1 MRTLK
6 LLRLIVVVCSLAATA
21 SAQQVGDRI
30 VVTTDKAQLRSLT
43 ETTGTVEKGT
53 VLAVKHVNGD
63 WFWVI
68 HSNEHETVKGWI
80 NRSDVIPF
88 SRALDFFNEEL
99 SRTYKNRGTIWGS
112 EGQLDKA
119 IADFGEAI
127 RLDPKFAQPYISRG
141 LSWFLKK
148 QYDKAIADF
157 DEAIRLDPKNARA
170 YVSRGLVWSNKTQYD
185 QAIADVNKAIS
196 DFDEA
201 IRLDPKNTLA
211 YLNRGI
217 AWSHKTQYDKS
228 IADFSEVIRLDPKN
242 TPAYI
247 SRGLLWNMKH
257 EYDKA
262 IADFNDAIRL
272 DPKDARAYI
281 GRGSAWSKKTQ
292 YDKAIADFNDAIRL
306 DPRNAFGYNHLA
318 MIYATCPEA
327 RFRDGEKAVE
337 NATQS
342 CELTGWKD
350 WHRLDTLAA
359 AYAEAGDFASAVE
372 WETKARD
379 MASDK
384 DKADF
389 QSRLDLY
396 KAHKPYRQE
405 VKR

>member
-1 MRTLK
+1 
-6 LLRLIVVVCSLAATA
+6 
-21 SAQQVGDRI
+21 
-30 VVTTDKAQLRSLT
+30 
-43 ETTGTVEKGT
+43 
-53 VLAVKHVNGD
+53 
-63 WFWVI
+63 VI

-272 DPKDARAYI
+272 DP
-281 GRGSAWSKKTQ
+281 
-292 YDKAIADFNDAIRL
+292 
-306 DPRNAFGYNHLA
+306 RNAFGYNHLA